1 MIYLIRAAFFA
12 ISLAT
17 IPVVANAASVVN
29 TAPVSIQQDWVN
41 G

>member
-1 MIYLIRAAFFA
+1 MTHLLRAALFA
-12 ISLAT
+12 MSLAT
-17 IPVVANAASVVN
+17 ITPVANAASVVN

>member
-12 ISLAT
+12 LSLAT
-17 IPVVANAASVVN
+17 ITPVANAASAVN
-29 TAPVSIQQDWVN
+29 NAPVSIQQDWSN

>member
-1 MIYLIRAAFFA
+1 MTYLIRAAFFA

-17 IPVVANAASVVN
+17 IPAVANAASVVN
-29 TAPVSIQQDWVN
+29 TAPASVQQDWAN